1 LICFEQASCVFV
13 VEFFDG
19 FVFDKELAGTA
30 AAGDDGSVCIGFS
43 KLYER
48 IGDGGQ
54 AVGFSGK

>member
-1 LICFEQASCVFV
+1 M
-13 VEFFDG
+13 EFFDG

-30 AAGDDGSVCIGFS
+30 AAGDDGSVCVGFT

-48 IGDGGQ
+48 IGGGGQ